1 MLDIVNVWQPGRPY
15 VSLQGCEYAGQLII
29 KGERQMR
36 HRESDGIIVLMK
48 AGNAAGGKD
57 AT

>member
-1 MLDIVNVWQPGRPY
+1 MLDIVNVRQPGRPY
-15 VSLQGCEYAGQLII
+15 VFSQGCEYAVQLIT
-29 KGERQMR
+29 KEGKQMR
-36 HRESDGIIVLMK
+36 HRESDGIIVLKK

>member
-1 MLDIVNVWQPGRPY
+1 MPDIVNVRQPGR
-15 VSLQGCEYAGQLII
+15 SSAFLQQCEYAGQPIT
-29 KGERQMR
+29 KEERQKR
-36 HRESDGIIVLMK
+36 QGKSDGIIVPEK

>member
-1 MLDIVNVWQPGRPY
+1 MLDIVNVRQPGRPY
-15 VSLQGCEYAGQLII
+15 VFSHECEYAGQLII
-29 KGERQMR
+29 KGGWQMR
-36 HRESDGIIVLMK
+36 HRESDGIIVPMK

>member
-1 MLDIVNVWQPGRPY
+1 MSG
-15 VSLQGCEYAGQLII
+15 EYAGQLIT
-29 KGERQMR
+29 KGEWQTGRR
-36 HRESDGIIVLMK
+36 KSDGIIVPVK

>member
-1 MLDIVNVWQPGRPY
+1 MLDIVNVRQPGRPY
-15 VSLQGCEYAGQLII
+15 VYLHGREYAGQLII
-29 KGERQMR
+29 KGGKQTR
-36 HRESDGIIVLMK
+36 HRESDGIIVPVK

>member
-1 MLDIVNVWQPGRPY
+1 MSDIVNVRQPGRSS
-15 VSLQGCEYAGQLII
+15 VFLHKCEYAGQPIT
-29 KGERQMR
+29 KGERQKR
-36 HRESDGIIVLMK
+36 QGKSDGIIVPKK